1 MSFITEAIKELEV
14 DIIQSLLSGM
24 FSDVNST
31 LSTITDNVSRT
42 PQEWNGSIFNMMY
55 TISQNVILPIAGLI
69 LTFVLGYEIISMIT
83 QKNNMHE
90 IEISNLFQYIFKCF
104 IAVIIVSNAWE
115 ISNAIFDLGKYVVEQ
130 ASGVIG
136 SSAVLDDSLLSGTDG
151 FWDVLGVGRL
161 FWLIIEV
168 LLVKL
173 VLMCIGVVIT
183 VILYGRMIE
192 IYITIS
198 VAPIPFATMSNR
210 EWGQIGNNYLR
221 GLAALAFQGF
231 FMLVCLGIYSSLVTT
246 AVWDVVTDP
255 DVLHG
260 LLFKVTGYTVILVM
274 TLMKCGTYSRQI
286 FNAH

>member
-1 MSFITEAIKELEV
+1 MSFITDAIKELEI
-14 DIIQSLLSGM
+14 DIVQSLMNGM
-24 FSDVNST
+24 FSDVNSN
-31 LSTITDNVSRT
+31 LSTITDNIGKT
-42 PQEWNGSIFNMMY
+42 PQEWNGNIFNMMY

-69 LTFVLGYEIISMIT
+69 LTFVLGYEIITMIT
-83 QKNNMHE
+83 NRNNLHDVE
-90 IEISNLFQYIFKCF
+90 VSNIFQYVFKCM
-104 IAVIIVSNAWE
+104 IAIIIVSNAWSL
-115 ISNAIFDLGKYVVEQ
+115 SNAIFDLGKYVVQQ

-136 SSAVLDDSLLSGTDG
+136 TSATLDESLLNNVPDFLDS
-151 FWDVLGVGRL
+151 LGVGRL

-168 LLVKL
+168 LLIKL
-173 VLMCIGVVIT
+173 VLMCISVVIT

-231 FMLVCLGIYSSLVTT
+231 FMLICLGIYSSLVTT
-246 AVWDVVTDP
+246 AVWDVVSDP
-255 DVLHG
+255 NGLHG
-260 LLFKVTGYTVILVM
+260 LLLKVTGYTVVLVM

-286 FNAH
+286 FSAH